1 MHCTIKFIDYLYF
14 RDSSEKFNFVHFER
28 KTLEKLEGCGL
39 ANASK
44 INNSNLHPQTKK
56 KYNLQF
62 FILKIPYFLYL
73 ISQ

>member
-56 KYNLQF
+56 
-62 FILKIPYFLYL
+62 I
-73 ISQ
+73 

>member
-28 KTLEKLEGCGL
+28 KTLEKLERCGL

-56 KYNLQF
+56 
-62 FILKIPYFLYL
+62 I
-73 ISQ
+73 

>member
-14 RDSSEKFNFVHFER
+14 RASSEKFNFVHFER

-56 KYNLQF
+56 YNLQF
-62 FILKIPYFLYL
+62 FILKIPYFLFL

>member
-28 KTLEKLEGCGL
+28 KTLEKLEGCEL

-56 KYNLQF
+56 CNLQF
-62 FILKIPYFLYL
+62 FILKIPYFLFL

>member
-28 KTLEKLEGCGL
+28 KTLEKLERCGL

-56 KYNLQF
+56 YNLQF
-62 FILKIPYFLYL
+62 FILKIPYFLFL